1 VKIRKLLQGLVAVSA
16 LCVGATSLHA
26 QGISV
31 FAMGSVSSLY
41 NGKSYLEHSVPY
53 ESNYKTG
60 GGITLGAEWRLN
72 RILGVEGAYS
82 RVRNNLTLTNVGA
95 SPAVESG
102 YGIHDQ
108 RFSADLVAHA
118 PTSFLGLKPYL
129 AGGPE
134 YDHFSQAGTSSNIFS
149 GFTNAPLGAA
159 NKLGLNY
166 GGGLDWGFLPHIALR
181 VDVRDHVTTTP
192 TYGFP
197 SSSNTGPYFPVS
209 GAAHDLEY
217 SAGIVVRV
225 GK

>member
-1 VKIRKLLQGLVAVSA
+1 MKIRKLLQGLVAVSA

-118 PTSFLGLKPYL
+118 PTSFLGLKPYWREDPSMTIFPRPVL
-129 AGGPE
+129 LPTFSVASPTPRWAPPINWASITAAGWIGV
-134 YDHFSQAGTSSNIFS
+134 SCLTS
-149 GFTNAPLGAA
+149 LCE
-159 NKLGLNY
+159 
-166 GGGLDWGFLPHIALR
+166 WMCE
-181 VDVRDHVTTTP
+181 TT
-192 TYGFP
+192 
-197 SSSNTGPYFPVS
+197 
-209 GAAHDLEY
+209 
-217 SAGIVVRV
+217 
-225 GK
+225 